1 MQEEIKKDLKEIA
14 KESEEKGFAKF
25 MEWYHKIDDSIN
37 KTLMEMLDEKKEQQ
51 YGLRDLWKQ
60 IKEKFGS
67 SKDEKDNN

>member
-1 MQEEIKKDLKEIA
+1 MQEETRNLKEIA

-25 MEWYHKIDDSIN
+25 MEWYHKIDESIN
-37 KTLMEMLDEKKEQQ
+37 KGLMEILDEKKEQQ

-60 IKEKFGS
+60 IKEFG

>member
-25 MEWYHKIDDSIN
+25 MEWYHKIDESIN
-37 KTLMEMLDEKKEQQ
+37 KGLMEMLDEKKEQQ

-60 IKEKFGS
+60 IKEFG

>member
-14 KESEEKGFAKF
+14 KESEEKGFEKF
-25 MEWYHKIDDSIN
+25 MDWYHKIDNNIN

-60 IKEKFGS
+60 IKEKFGN
-67 SKDEKDNN
+67 KDEKDNN

>member
-14 KESEEKGFAKF
+14 KESEEKGFDKF

-67 SKDEKDNN
+67 KDEKDNN